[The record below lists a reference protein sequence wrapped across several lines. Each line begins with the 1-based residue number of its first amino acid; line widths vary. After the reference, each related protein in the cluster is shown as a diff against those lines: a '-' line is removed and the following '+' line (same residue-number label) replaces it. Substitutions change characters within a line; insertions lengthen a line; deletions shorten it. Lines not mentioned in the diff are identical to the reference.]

1 MRRLLLLLAF
11 TFTFAVSAQDPR
23 PAFTIGANA
32 VPFDAAQIAPYT
44 GAHPKIYAYID
55 AHREQ
60 HLANVRRWL
69 RQRSISAQN
78 DGIREMATMLRDD
91 LKKIGFHEAEIAET
105 SGHPGVFGYLDAG
118 APKTLLVYM
127 MYDVQPV
134 EPEAW
139 HVKPFDAALVDH
151 ELGRVLMA
159 RGAVNQKGPQ
169 RAFLNAIESILAVDK
184 KLPVNLMVLAE
195 GEEELGS
202 PHMPELIAKY
212 EQRLRTASGV
222 VFPFPSQDRTGA
234 VTLNLGVKGI
244 LYFELEAKGGDRG
257 GPVGAE
263 VHGST
268 KALIDSPALRLIQA
282 LSTLTSRDG
291 NTIAI
296 PGYYDAIRPPNAEE
310 QSLYKAM
317 LPSFTAREAGM
328 KQSLDVR
335 RWIENWGG
343 EKALLQY
350 LHNTTLNVDGIW
362 SGYTGP
368 GTKTILPHKATA
380 KVDSRLVPDQTPEEA
395 LRLIREHLDRNGFAD
410 LEIRRLG
417 GYPPAQSS
425 VTAPLIRTAI
435 GVYNKYGLT
444 PSVSPRLAGS
454 APYYLFTE
462 RLGLPMLAGGIGIGS
477 GAHAPDEYLLV
488 EAKPGSKLAGLA
500 ESEKFFV
507 DLVFA
512 LK

>member
-1 MRRLLLLLAF
+1 MRRLLVLLAF
-11 TFTFAVSAQDPR
+11 TLALSAQR
-23 PAFTIGANA
+23 RQFTIDPNA
-32 VPFDAAQIAPYT
+32 APFEAAKIAPYG
-44 GAHPKIYAYID
+44 GAHPDIYAYID
-55 AHREQ
+55 AHRDA
-60 HLANVRRWL
+60 HVANLQRWL

-78 DGIREMATMLRDD
+78 DGIREMAVLLRDD
-91 LKKIGFHEAEIAET
+91 LKKIGFQEAEIAET
-105 SGHPGVFGYLDAG
+105 SGHPGVFAYLDAG

-139 HVKPFDAALVDH
+139 HVTPFDGALVEH

-159 RGAVNQKGPQ
+159 RGAVNQKGPE
-169 RAFLNAIESILAVDK
+169 RAFLNAVESILAIEK

-202 PHMPELIAKY
+202 PHMPELIDRY
-212 EQRLRTASGV
+212 EKRLRTASGV
-222 VFPFPSQDRTGA
+222 IFPFPSQERSGN

-244 LYFELEAKGGDRG
+244 VYFELEAKGGERG

-268 KALIDSPALRLIQA
+268 KALVESPTLRLVQA
-282 LSTLTSRDG
+282 IATLTSRDG
-291 NTIAI
+291 NTITV

-310 QSLYKAM
+310 QRLYKAM
-317 LPSFTAREAGM
+317 LPSFVTREASM
-328 KQSLDVR
+328 KKSLDVR
-335 RWIENWGG
+335 RWIDDWHG

-350 LHNTTLNVDGIW
+350 LHDTTLNVDGIW

-380 KVDSRLVPDQTPEEA
+380 KIDSRLVPNQTPDEA

-410 LEIRRLG
+410 LEIRRFS

-425 VTAPLIRTAI
+425 VDAPLIRTGI
-435 GVYNKYGLT
+435 SVYNKYGLT
-444 PSVSPRLAGS
+444 PSVAPRLAGS

-477 GAHAPDEYLLV
+477 GAHAPDEYLLI
-488 EAKPGSKLAGLA
+488 EPKPGSKLAGLA
-500 ESEKFFV
+500 DSEKFFV
-507 DLVFA
+507 DLLFA
-512 LK
+512 LR

>member
-1 MRRLLLLLAF
+1 MHRLWLTVVL
-11 TFTFAVSAQDPR
+11 TFALTLSAQRRELTLDP
-23 PAFTIGANA
+23 AA
-32 VPFDAAQIAPYT
+32 VPFDASSIASYD
-44 GAHPKIYAYID
+44 GAHPKIYQYID
-55 AHREQ
+55 AHRDQ
-60 HLANVRRWL
+60 HVANLQRWL

-78 DGIREMATMLRDD
+78 DGIREMAALLRDD
-91 LKKIGFHEAEIAET
+91 LKKIGFQEAEIAET
-105 SGHPGVFGYLDAG
+105 SGHPGVFGYFDAG

-139 HVKPFDAALVDH
+139 RVKPFDGALVDH
-151 ELGRVLMA
+151 DLGRVLMA

-169 RAFLNAIESILAVDK
+169 RAFLNAIESILAVEK

-202 PHMPELIAKY
+202 PHMPELVEKY
-212 EQRLRTASGV
+212 EKRLRTASGV
-222 VFPFPSQDRTGA
+222 VFPFPSQDRSGA

-244 LYFELEAKGGDRG
+244 LYFEIEAKGGDRG

-268 KALIDSPALRLIQA
+268 KALIDSPTLRLIQG
-282 LSTLTSRDG
+282 LSTLTSPDG
-291 NTIAI
+291 NTITV
-296 PGYYDAIRPPNAEE
+296 PGYYDSIRPPNAEE
-310 QSLYKAM
+310 QRLYRAM
-317 LPSFTAREAGM
+317 LAPFTAREETM
-328 KQSLDVR
+328 KHSLDVR
-335 RWIENWGG
+335 RWIDGWSG

-380 KVDSRLVPDQTPEEA
+380 KVDSRLVPNQTPEEA
-395 LRLIREHLDRNGFAD
+395 LRLIREHLDKNGFTD

-425 VTAPLIRTAI
+425 VDDALIRTAI
-435 GVYNKYGLT
+435 GVYNKYGMT
-444 PSVSPRLAGS
+444 PAVAPRLAGS
-454 APYYLFTE
+454 APYYLFTQ
-462 RLGLPMLAGGIGIGS
+462 RLGLPMLAGGIGIGN
-477 GAHAPDEYLLV
+477 GAHAPDEFLLIDPN
-488 EAKPGSKLAGLA
+488 PGSKLAGLT

-507 DLVFA
+507 DLLYA
-512 LK
+512 LR

>member
-1 MRRLLLLLAF
+1 MRRLLLLLAL
-11 TFTFAVSAQDPR
+11 TCSALAQDPR
-23 PAFTIGANA
+23 PAFTIDANA
-32 VPFDAAQIAPYT
+32 EAFDAGTIAPYE
-44 GAHPKIYAYID
+44 GSHPKIYAYID
-55 AHREQ
+55 AHRER
-60 HLANVRRWL
+60 HLANLRRWL

-78 DGIREMATMLRDD
+78 DGIREMAVLLRDD

-105 SGHPGVFGYLDAG
+105 SGHPGVFAFLDAG

-139 HVKPFDAALVDH
+139 HVKPFDAALVEH

-169 RAFLNAIESILAVDK
+169 RAFLNAVESILAVDK
-184 KLPVNLMVLAE
+184 KLPVNLMILAE

-202 PHMPELIAKY
+202 PHMPELVAKY

-222 VFPFPSQDRTGA
+222 VFPFPSQDRSGA

-244 LYFELEAKGGDRG
+244 VYFELEAKGGQGG

-263 VHGST
+263 VHGSN
-268 KALIDSPALRLIQA
+268 KALVDSPTWRLIQA

-291 NTIAI
+291 NTITV
-296 PGYYDAIRPPNAEE
+296 PGYYDDIRPPNAEE

-317 LPSFTAREAGM
+317 LPSFLLREPSM
-328 KQSLDVR
+328 RQSLDVR
-335 RWIENWGG
+335 RWIDNWSG
-343 EKALLQY
+343 EKALLQF

-380 KVDSRLVPDQTPEEA
+380 KVDSRLVPNQTPEEA
-395 LRLIREHLDRNGFAD
+395 LRLIREHLDRNGFND

-425 VTAPLIRTAI
+425 VTDPLIRTAI

-444 PSVSPRLAGS
+444 PAVSPRLAGS

-462 RLGLPMLAGGIGIGS
+462 RLKLPMLAGGVGIGS
-477 GAHAPDEYLLV
+477 GAHAPDEYLLIDP
-488 EAKPGSKLAGLA
+488 KPGSKLAGLP

-507 DLVFA
+507 DLLFA
-512 LK
+512 LR